1 MFRFWYL
8 FASLT
13 LVLLLPSCLL
23 SNQSSR
29 IAERKC
35 TYEGIYPFFKN
46 NDKVTFA
53 IIKKDNDY
61 YLEGRIVEYKVIP
74 PRYKK
79 SSYFYK
85 RGAKDQIVQ
94 NTRGLRYYKLNRTSA
109 VRFLHKY
116 RTSDIPL
123 QWYDENLFKDIAY
136 NYQSSKCQ
144 DWIILDDIDY
154 RRDINFSFVATRC
167 DSLDEL
173 RVVPIKQLTSS
184 ALDKYIL
191 SPTVFVVV
199 DIPLTLYA
207 NVTYPLISGAQLVG
221 GKW

>member
-1 MFRFWYL
+1 MFRFLHL
-8 FASLT
+8 FASLI
-13 LVLLLPSCLL
+13 LVMLLPSCLL

-35 TYEGIYPFFKN
+35 TYEGIYPFS
-46 NDKVTFA
+46 NDKDNVTFA
-53 IIKKDNDY
+53 IIKKNNDY
-61 YLEGRIVEYKVIP
+61 YLEGRIVAYKVIP
-74 PRYKK
+74 SRYKK

-85 RGAKDQIVQ
+85 RGDKDQIVQ
-94 NTRGLRYYKLNRTSA
+94 YTRGLRYYKLNRKSA

-123 QWYDENLFKDIAY
+123 QWYDEHLFKDIAY
-136 NYQSSKCQ
+136 NYQSSKWQ
-144 DWIILDDIDY
+144 DWIMLDDIDY

-167 DSLDEL
+167 DSHDEL

-184 ALDKYIL
+184 AMDKYIL